1 MKHIKSLFIAGFAL
15 MGLGLSAQNQSDMR
29 LNEYLVINTD
39 DFQDDFGQQN
49 AWFELFN
56 TSYGTVNIG
65 GCYLSNDINNLQ
77 KYIIPKGDVLT
88 SIKPRQHVLFWAD
101 NQPFRGTFHVNFTLA
116 ESDTLYF
123 VSSDGRTIIDR
134 IYIKKDLDTN
144 RSFGRT
150 ADGVG
155 LTDGK
160 GEDWQIMPNTSPST
174 NNAGVDA
181 KTKSVI
187 MAEQDPYGVLIA
199 ITAMSVVFLAL
210 ILLYF
215 VFKAI
220 GKIATRNQQIKSDIA
235 TEGKINTVKASENTG
250 EAIAAISTALYLYAV
265 DNEAHD
271 EESFQITMKHT
282 DRTYSP
288 WSSKIYTL
296 RQAPQVKKN

>member
-1 MKHIKSLFIAGFAL
+1 MKQIKSLLIAGLVL
-15 MGLGLSAQNQSDMR
+15 MGINLSAQNQSDMR
-29 LNEYLVINTD
+29 LNEYLVYNTD

-56 TSYGTVNIG
+56 VSYGTVNIG

-101 NQPFRGTFHVNFTLA
+101 NQPYRGTFHTNFTLA
-116 ESDTLYF
+116 ESDTIYF

-134 IYIKKDLDTN
+134 IAIQKDIEPNL
-144 RSFGRT
+144 SYGRT
-150 ADGVG
+150 QDGIGSV
-155 LTDGK
+155 DGN
-160 GEDWQIMPNTSPST
+160 GEGWQFMSRTSPST
-174 NNAGVDA
+174 NNAVLEA
-181 KTKSVI
+181 KSKSAV
-187 MAEQDPYGVLIA
+187 MAELDPNGGLMA
-199 ITAMSVVFLAL
+199 LTAMSVVFLAL
-210 ILLYF
+210 IILFF
-215 VFKAI
+215 VFKTI
-220 GKIATRNQQIKSDIA
+220 GKLATRNQQHKSDVA
-235 TEGKINTVKASENTG
+235 TEGKITTVKAEENTG

-282 DRTYSP
+282 DRSYSP

-296 RQAPQVKKN
+296 RQNPQVKKN

>member
-1 MKHIKSLFIAGFAL
+1 MKHIKSLLIAGLIL
-15 MGLGLSAQNQSDMR
+15 MGLNVSAQNQSDMR
-29 LNEYLVINTD
+29 LNEYLVENTN

-88 SIKPRQHVLFWAD
+88 AIKPRQHVLFWAD
-101 NQPFRGTFHVNFTLA
+101 EQPFRGTFHVNFTLA
-116 ESDTLYF
+116 DSDTLYF

-134 IYIKKDLDTN
+134 IAIRKDIEPN
-144 RSFGRT
+144 VSVGRT
-150 ADGVG
+150 QDGVG
-155 LTDGK
+155 PNDGK
-160 GEDWQIMPNTSPST
+160 GEGWQIMPNTSPST
-174 NNAGVDA
+174 NNAGVNA
-181 KTKSVI
+181 KSKSVI

-199 ITAMSVVFLAL
+199 VTAMSVVFLAL
-210 ILLYF
+210 IILYF
-215 VFKAI
+215 VFKFI
-220 GKIATRNQQIKSDIA
+220 GRLAVRNQQTKSDIA
-235 TEGKINTVKASENTG
+235 TEGKITTVKAEDNTG

-271 EESFQITMKHT
+271 EESFQITMRHT
-282 DRTYSP
+282 DRSYSP

-296 RQAPQVKKN
+296 RQNPQVKKN